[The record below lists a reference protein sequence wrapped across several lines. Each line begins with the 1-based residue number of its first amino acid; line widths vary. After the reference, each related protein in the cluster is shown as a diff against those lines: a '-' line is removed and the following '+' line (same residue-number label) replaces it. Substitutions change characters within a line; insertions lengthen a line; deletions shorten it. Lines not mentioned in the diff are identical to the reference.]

1 MKRAEVREQEALERE
16 QELNAQISR
25 AKESDPSNYTAAV
38 DKVRRLREKDSMKQ
52 KAFQRKQDKLLFVGF
67 YILLNLAED
76 LSVERKM
83 IKKGLITNLM
93 VKWTVRH
100 WLLLLLLLFPHL
112 YSYVC
117 RVCSAITLKTC

>member
-16 QELNAQISR
+16 QELNAQIAR
-25 AKESDPSNYTAAV
+25 AKEGDPSNYTAAV
-38 DKVRRLREKDSMKQ
+38 DKVRRLREKDLQKQ

-83 IKKGLITNLM
+83 IKKGLITSLM
-93 VKWTVRH
+93 VSWTAVCYRFLLSMNIY
-100 WLLLLLLLFPHL
+100 LLLVGYAQSQL
-112 YSYVC
+112 
-117 RVCSAITLKTC
+117 

>member
-100 WLLLLLLLFPHL
+100 WLLLLLLFPHL

>member
-16 QELNAQISR
+16 QELTAQITR
-25 AKESDPSNYTAAV
+25 AKEGDQSNYTAV
-38 DKVRRLREKDSMKQ
+38 VEKVRRLREKDSQKQ

-83 IKKGLITNLM
+83 IKKGLITSLM
-93 VKWTVRH
+93 VKLKRA
-100 WLLLLLLLFPHL
+100 
-112 YSYVC
+112 
-117 RVCSAITLKTC
+117 CSLAYR